1 MLFLGT
7 TDGNLVCNFGRLKIW
22 AERGLIHIEDK
33 SDNSYDVISV
43 RTALHRLNG
52 ISDMLRNSRQHLKE
66 IGAMTHQEFDRQMR
80 MLEQMV
86 EVCRRAQIQ
95 GMPDDPSAR
104 RDLVRRRPTTVV
116 VPGIKSAM

>member
-22 AERGLIHIEDK
+22 AERGLIHVEDK
-33 SDNSYDVISV
+33 SDNSYEVFSV
-43 RTALHRLNG
+43 RTALRRLDG
-52 ISDMLRNSRQHLKE
+52 ISDMLRNSRRHLKE
-66 IGAMTHQEFDRQMR
+66 IGAMTNQEFDRQMR
-80 MLEQMV
+80 MLEQMI
-86 EVCRRAQIQ
+86 EVCRRAQLQ

-116 VPGIKSAM
+116 VPGLKSDM